1 MVAPAGA
8 GPWPQITST
17 LSFPLRVS
25 CRITGTSPPGPLRC
39 GSTTCS
45 VKAVATAASKALPPR
60 SRIPMPTAVA
70 IQWVEATTPKV
81 PSITGRVVKGLG
93 LMLPAIVSCGG
104 PVGVLRRLR
113 GADKHRRPR
122 LSRRRRQ
129 APPGG
134 TGTLDSL
141 AVAIEQKQK
150 PGRSQMP
157 ESTLEQRVAGV
168 RALFNPRN
176 IAIVGASDRPGNWSQ
191 RVYQSLK
198 RFEFPGAI
206 YAVNPRN
213 KTVWGG
219 ETCYVSLSELPE
231 PPDHVVVI
239 VPGAAAVEAI
249 IEAGKAKARSATVFS
264 GGFGE
269 GGDAKGRALADDLR
283 RAIGATGIAVSGP
296 NCMGNLAARAR
307 MMTIP
312 DDRITTLDRGPVGIV
327 GQSGGIV
334 MAVHR
339 ALLARGVTTGYA
351 VTSGNEIGLNT
362 ADYIRYLADDP
373 DLRAI
378 ACFIESIKEPVAFRR
393 ACEYAR
399 DAGKPVVAVKIG
411 GSEESRRAALAHTGS
426 LAGSLQCF
434 DAVAETIGV
443 VRVDTLDEIVETVEY
458 FTHAKPPKGPRLG
471 AMTFSGG
478 MKGLLLEAAER
489 NGLSFPELLPE
500 TNARMSE
507 VLGVGT
513 SLGNPLDAGFAALS
527 SAEAYFKGVETLLA
541 DPNIDVLILQEELPP
556 APRINNK
563 IENLRHV
570 DEIAAGAD
578 KPIAV
583 VSMISYMY
591 TEHTREF
598 RAALT
603 NLPVLHEVDKGIR
616 AVGRAGRYGAL
627 RAQAGAAPP
636 SIAKPDISAILK
648 RRSPAANGFSVLHE
662 AHSKALLRA
671 YGIATPR
678 EQVVGSVD
686 TAVSAAK
693 EIGYPVVLKLVAA
706 EVTHKSDIGGVI
718 LGIRSENELRSAYAR
733 LQQNFA
739 KARDGAKL
747 TQALV
752 AQQIA
757 GGVELVLGVQR
768 DPEVGPVLM
777 FGSGGV
783 LLELTKDVSFG
794 AVPLPPWQA
803 KAMIERTSAGKLL
816 KGYRGA
822 PACDEA
828 GVLAALSALG
838 RLAHDLSDQVE
849 SIDINPLV
857 ALPEGQGA
865 VALDALVVLRS

>member
-1 MVAPAGA
+1 M
-8 GPWPQITST
+8 S
-17 LSFPLRVS
+17 
-25 CRITGTSPPGPLRC
+25 
-39 GSTTCS
+39 
-45 VKAVATAASKALPPR
+45 
-60 SRIPMPTAVA
+60 
-70 IQWVEATTPKV
+70 
-81 PSITGRVVKGLG
+81 
-93 LMLPAIVSCGG
+93 
-104 PVGVLRRLR
+104 
-113 GADKHRRPR
+113 
-122 LSRRRRQ
+122 
-129 APPGG
+129 
-134 TGTLDSL
+134 
-141 AVAIEQKQK
+141 
-150 PGRSQMP
+150 
-157 ESTLEQRVAGV
+157 ESNLELRVAGV

-191 RVYQSLK
+191 RVYRSLK
-198 RFEFPGAI
+198 KFEFPGAI

-213 KTVWGG
+213 KTVWDGQ
-219 ETCYVSLSELPE
+219 TCYPSLSELPE
-231 PPDHVVVI
+231 APDHVVVI

-249 IEAGKAKARSATVFS
+249 TEAGKAKARSATVFS

-269 GGDAKGRALADDLR
+269 GGDPKGQALAADLK
-283 RAIGATGIAVSGP
+283 RAIEGAGLAVSGP
-296 NCMGNLAARAR
+296 NCMGNLAAPSR

-312 DDRITTLDRGPVGIV
+312 DDRITSLDRGPVGIV

-334 MAVHR
+334 MAIHR
-339 ALLARGVTTGYA
+339 ALLARGVTAGYA
-351 VTSGNEIGLNT
+351 VTSGNEIGLNM

-378 ACFIESIKEPVAFRR
+378 ACFIESIKEPLAFRR

-426 LAGSLQCF
+426 LAGSLECF

-489 NGLSFPELLPE
+489 NGLSFPALLPE

-527 SAEAYFKGVETLLA
+527 SSEAYFKGIEVMLA
-541 DPNIDVLILQEELPP
+541 DPNIDVLLVQEELPP
-556 APRINNK
+556 APRLNNK
-563 IENLRHV
+563 VENLRQV
-570 DEIAAGAD
+570 DQMVASAG

-583 VSMISYMY
+583 ISMISYMF

-598 RAALT
+598 RAALP
-603 NLPVLHEVDKGIR
+603 NLPVLQEIDKAVR

-627 RAQAGAAPP
+627 RAQAGAATLSPA
-636 SIAKPDISAILK
+636 AKPDVAAILK
-648 RRSPAANGFSVLHE
+648 RRSPAANGLFVLNE
-662 AHSKALLRA
+662 ADSKALLRA

-718 LGIRSENELRSAYAR
+718 LGIRSENELRSAYTR

-739 KARDGAKL
+739 KARSGAKL

-752 AQQIA
+752 AQQIS

-783 LLELTKDVSFG
+783 LLELSKDVSFG

-803 KAMIERTSAGKLL
+803 KAMIERTSAGRLL
-816 KGYRGA
+816 KGYRGT

-828 GVLAALSALG
+828 GVLAALTALG
-838 RLAHDLSDQVE
+838 RLTHDLGDQIE

-865 VALDALVVLRS
+865 VALDALVVLRK

>member
-1 MVAPAGA
+1 M
-8 GPWPQITST
+8 S
-17 LSFPLRVS
+17 
-25 CRITGTSPPGPLRC
+25 
-39 GSTTCS
+39 
-45 VKAVATAASKALPPR
+45 
-60 SRIPMPTAVA
+60 
-70 IQWVEATTPKV
+70 
-81 PSITGRVVKGLG
+81 
-93 LMLPAIVSCGG
+93 
-104 PVGVLRRLR
+104 
-113 GADKHRRPR
+113 
-122 LSRRRRQ
+122 
-129 APPGG
+129 
-134 TGTLDSL
+134 
-141 AVAIEQKQK
+141 
-150 PGRSQMP
+150 
-157 ESTLEQRVAGV
+157 ESNLELRVAGV

-191 RVYQSLK
+191 RVYRSLK
-198 RFEFPGAI
+198 KFEFPGAI

-213 KTVWGG
+213 KTVWDGQ
-219 ETCYVSLSELPE
+219 TCYPSLSELPE
-231 PPDHVVVI
+231 APDHVVVI

-249 IEAGKAKARSATVFS
+249 TEAGKAKARSATVFS

-269 GGDAKGRALADDLR
+269 GGDPKGQALAADLK
-283 RAIGATGIAVSGP
+283 RAIEGAGLAVSGP
-296 NCMGNLAARAR
+296 NCMGNLAAPSR

-312 DDRITTLDRGPVGIV
+312 DDRITSLDPGPVGIV

-334 MAVHR
+334 MAIHR
-339 ALLARGVTTGYA
+339 ALLARGVTAGYA
-351 VTSGNEIGLNT
+351 VTSGNEIGLNM

-378 ACFIESIKEPVAFRR
+378 ACFIESIKEPLAFRR

-426 LAGSLQCF
+426 LAGSLECF

-489 NGLSFPELLPE
+489 NGLSFPALLPE

-527 SAEAYFKGVETLLA
+527 SSEAYFKGIEVMLA
-541 DPNIDVLILQEELPP
+541 DPNIDVLLVQEELPP
-556 APRINNK
+556 APRLNNK
-563 IENLRHV
+563 VENLRQV
-570 DEIAAGAD
+570 DQMVASAG

-583 VSMISYMY
+583 ISMISYMF

-598 RAALT
+598 RAALP
-603 NLPVLHEVDKGIR
+603 NLPVLQEIDKAVR

-627 RAQAGAAPP
+627 RAQAGAATLSPA
-636 SIAKPDISAILK
+636 AKPDVAAILK
-648 RRSPAANGFSVLHE
+648 RRSPAANGLFVLNE
-662 AHSKALLRA
+662 ADSKALLRA

-718 LGIRSENELRSAYAR
+718 LGIRSENELRSAYTR

-739 KARDGAKL
+739 KARSGAKL

-752 AQQIA
+752 AQQIS

-783 LLELTKDVSFG
+783 LLELSKDVSFG

-803 KAMIERTSAGKLL
+803 KAMIERTSAGRLL
-816 KGYRGA
+816 KGYRGT

-828 GVLAALSALG
+828 GVLAALTALG
-838 RLAHDLSDQVE
+838 RLTHDLGDQIE

-865 VALDALVVLRS
+865 VALDALVVLRK

>member
-1 MVAPAGA
+1 MAG
-8 GPWPQITST
+8 
-17 LSFPLRVS
+17 
-25 CRITGTSPPGPLRC
+25 
-39 GSTTCS
+39 
-45 VKAVATAASKALPPR
+45 
-60 SRIPMPTAVA
+60 M
-70 IQWVEATTPKV
+70 TP
-81 PSITGRVVKGLG
+81 
-93 LMLPAIVSCGG
+93 
-104 PVGVLRRLR
+104 
-113 GADKHRRPR
+113 D
-122 LSRRRRQ
+122 
-129 APPGG
+129 
-134 TGTLDSL
+134 
-141 AVAIEQKQK
+141 
-150 PGRSQMP
+150 
-157 ESTLEQRVAGV
+157 QRVAGV

-191 RVYQSLK
+191 RVFRSLK
-198 RFEFPGAI
+198 KFEFPGAI

-219 ETCYVSLSELPE
+219 ETCYPSLSELPE
-231 PPDHVVVI
+231 APDHVVVI
-239 VPGAAAVEAI
+239 VPGAAAVDAI
-249 IEAGKAKARSATVFS
+249 TEAGKAKARSATVFS

-269 GGDAKGRALADDLR
+269 GGDPKGRALAADLR
-283 RAIGATGIAVSGP
+283 RAIEDAGMAVSGP
-296 NCMGNLAARAR
+296 NCMGNLAAPSR

-334 MAVHR
+334 MAIHR
-339 ALLARGVTTGYA
+339 ALLARGVTAGYA
-351 VTSGNEIGLNT
+351 VTSGNEIGLNM

-373 DLRAI
+373 DIRAV
-378 ACFIESIKEPVAFRR
+378 ACFIESIKEPAAFRR

-443 VRVDTLDEIVETVEY
+443 VRVDTLDEVVETVEY

-489 NGLSFPELLPE
+489 NGLTFPPLLPE

-527 SAEAYFKGVETLLA
+527 SSEAYFKGIETMLA
-541 DPNIDVLILQEELPP
+541 DPNIDVLLVQEELPP
-556 APRINNK
+556 APRLNNK
-563 IENLRHV
+563 VENLRQV
-570 DEIAAGAD
+570 DEMVTRAG

-583 VSMISYMY
+583 ISMISYMF

-598 RAALT
+598 RAALK
-603 NLPVLHEVDKGIR
+603 NLPVLQEIDKAVR

-627 RAQAGAAPP
+627 RDEAARIVPTT
-636 SIAKPDISAILK
+636 STKPDVAAILK
-648 RRSPAANGFSVLHE
+648 RRKPAADGLSVLNE
-662 AHSKALLRA
+662 TDSKALLRA

-678 EQVVGSVD
+678 ERVVASVD
-686 TAVSAAK
+686 TAASAAK
-693 EIGYPVVLKLVAA
+693 EIGYPIVLKLVSA

-718 LGIRSENELRSAYAR
+718 LGIRSEAELRSAYSR

-739 KARDGAKL
+739 KARPGAKL
-747 TQALV
+747 DQVLV
-752 AQQIA
+752 AEQVT

-768 DPEVGPVLM
+768 DPEVGPVVM
-777 FGSGGV
+777 FGTGGV

-803 KAMIERTSAGKLL
+803 KAMIERTTAGRLL

-822 PACDEA
+822 PACDEES
-828 GVLAALSALG
+828 VLAALTALG
-838 RLAHDLSDQVE
+838 RLAHDLGDEIE
-849 SIDINPLV
+849 SVDINPLV
-857 ALPEGQGA
+857 AQPAGQGA
-865 VALDALVVLRS
+865 VALDALVVLRN